1 VSPAGQGDL
10 LLWVAGAVVAVI
22 GIAWL
27 VIMQPW
33 AGGEDLP
40 GAAAPVMLAVA
51 PLPAPSQ
58 GAEQEAALEA
68 GLDNPLRMAQLAYD
82 AGMLIEPAEYS
93 AWTLYGRAV
102 KAEPNNPVAAAG
114 LARVADDLVRRG
126 EAALEQGRFDDAR
139 NAVERIRAALP
150 QHPGAKMLA
159 DKIWPQPAPTR
170 QATAES
176 LRPALPQPTA
186 RVEAAEPTPRPP
198 AAQPVVNPILVAS
211 AAFEQAMAESRLL
224 APTDRSAKHFV
235 EVLTAANRDHEL
247 TRQARQR
254 LAGELLSRAAQSL
267 EALDA
272 IAAGIW
278 IDEAES
284 IGADANRVRVARA
297 ALTEQLITLEAAKRL
312 PASALQL
319 AAYVAPVYPARAL
332 ERGIEGWVDVEFT
345 VGTDGTARDVFVADG
360 SHETFF
366 RREAVIAVEQWRFE
380 PRVFMN
386 RAIEQRSYTR
396 IRFVQ

>member
-1 VSPAGQGDL
+1 
-10 LLWVAGAVVAVI
+10 
-22 GIAWL
+22 
-27 VIMQPW
+27 
-33 AGGEDLP
+33 
-40 GAAAPVMLAVA
+40 
-51 PLPAPSQ
+51 
-58 GAEQEAALEA
+58 
-68 GLDNPLRMAQLAYD
+68 MAQLAYD

-319 AAYVAPVYPARAL
+319 AAYVAPVY
-332 ERGIEGWVDVEFT
+332 
-345 VGTDGTARDVFVADG
+345 
-360 SHETFF
+360 S
-366 RREAVIAVEQWRFE
+366 
-380 PRVFMN
+380 
-386 RAIEQRSYTR
+386 
-396 IRFVQ
+396 